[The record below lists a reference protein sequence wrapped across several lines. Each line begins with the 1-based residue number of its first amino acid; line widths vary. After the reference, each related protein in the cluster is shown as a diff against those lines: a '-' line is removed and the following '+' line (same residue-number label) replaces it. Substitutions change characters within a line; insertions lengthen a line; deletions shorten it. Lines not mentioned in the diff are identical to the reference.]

1 MSQSR
6 IRSFFPA
13 VPDDAYAAQLQRDR
27 DEHAVAREQL
37 LYQQAAMRARHCMER
52 EAGAPRGVGRP
63 RKRRVASIS
72 ISNSSGC
79 NISTGDIILIDNP
92 VSRVDG
98 HEQST
103 SSSASSAS
111 TPSTATTTASS
122 ASPCTTT
129 APSAATAVTS
139 SSSSAKR
146 PRTDWLAKPELVA
159 QINAAVQLLR
169 SYQAAVTALQ
179 RDEKTAG
186 LFDALNESTVRS
198 WYDKRSFTL
207 SQSTAQR
214 LLGHSAPR
222 SGRPPVIR
230 QYPEVEAYVYDAIT
244 SIRAANGVVN
254 STLIASLFRGI
265 VKAKHKELYKKFK
278 FTRRWC
284 RWWFGRTF
292 DWTYKRG
299 STSGQKLPVDWEVQC
314 ANMVKRV
321 SATAAKHKIQH
332 PCFIINWDQTG
343 CVLVPA
349 SKYIYSNIKVKQVP
363 IVGHDEKRQIT
374 AVVASTL
381 EGEML
386 PLQLIFTGQD
396 KNKQERRS
404 VPKLNEITTKRVRG
418 WHLTQTYNHWSSL
431 ESMKDYI
438 RLIIKPWV
446 DEKARVHNVRLP
458 HVILLIDCWSVH
470 TSKAFREW
478 MQLNYNSYHILFVP
492 ANCTSVAQPADV
504 GIQKPFKNVITDAF
518 NAWMADEIHH
528 TVMGGAAAA
537 DVRVDLGIKRLKP
550 HMVHWAWS
558 SWDKLTRRQELIKDS
573 WAKCGLSK
581 VLSAETQVDA
591 VLFCVNNAESAPGVE
606 PDQDPEPDSDGEEE
620 IEEGM
625 CDGPTES
632 E

>member
-1 MSQSR
+1 M
-6 IRSFFPA
+6 
-13 VPDDAYAAQLQRDR
+13 
-27 DEHAVAREQL
+27 
-37 LYQQAAMRARHCMER
+37 
-52 EAGAPRGVGRP
+52 
-63 RKRRVASIS
+63 
-72 ISNSSGC
+72 
-79 NISTGDIILIDNP
+79 
-92 VSRVDG
+92 
-98 HEQST
+98 
-103 SSSASSAS
+103 
-111 TPSTATTTASS
+111 
-122 ASPCTTT
+122 
-129 APSAATAVTS
+129 
-139 SSSSAKR
+139 
-146 PRTDWLAKPELVA
+146 VA

-222 SGRPPVIR
+222 SGRPSVIR

-321 SATAAKHKIQH
+321 SATAAKHKNPAPLLHHQLGPDRLCARPCQQVHLQQH
-332 PCFIINWDQTG
+332 QGEGRCRSSATMRRDRSLLWW
-343 CVLVPA
+343 
-349 SKYIYSNIKVKQVP
+349 
-363 IVGHDEKRQIT
+363 R
-374 AVVASTL
+374 STL

-492 ANCTSVAQPADV
+492 ANCTSRGSTSRRRYPEAL
-504 GIQKPFKNVITDAF
+504 QKR
-518 NAWMADEIHH
+518 HH
-528 TVMGGAAAA
+528 
-537 DVRVDLGIKRLKP
+537 
-550 HMVHWAWS
+550 
-558 SWDKLTRRQELIKDS
+558 
-573 WAKCGLSK
+573 
-581 VLSAETQVDA
+581 
-591 VLFCVNNAESAPGVE
+591 
-606 PDQDPEPDSDGEEE
+606 
-620 IEEGM
+620 
-625 CDGPTES
+625 
-632 E
+632 